1 MRKGA
6 TIVLITDDNDTVA
19 RFNSENVTVAG
30 GESMTCPPCPFFG
43 RSRAYEAI
51 YDGI

>member
-19 RFNSENVTVAG
+19 RFNSENVTVAA
-30 GESMTCPPCPFFG
+30 G
-43 RSRAYEAI
+43 RIHDVSTLPLFWPLQ
-51 YDGI
+51 GL